1 MIDDNPPEFV
11 PGPPAIDYH
20 VFHEPASSDP
30 QTPAIVRVRVK
41 EQVP

>member
-1 MIDDNPPEFV
+1 MSSMK
-11 PGPPAIDYH
+11 
-20 VFHEPASSDP
+20 PASSDP